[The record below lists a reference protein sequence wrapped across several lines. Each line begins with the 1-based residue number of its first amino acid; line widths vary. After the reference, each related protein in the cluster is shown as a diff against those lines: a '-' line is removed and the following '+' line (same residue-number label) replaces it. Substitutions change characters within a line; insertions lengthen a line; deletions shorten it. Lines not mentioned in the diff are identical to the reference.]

1 MAQEKLKDKAMEA
14 FAEEELLKLDNQLY
28 FALYVCSKEV
38 IKRYKPL
45 LEPFGLTYTGYITMM
60 ALWDK
65 DNVNVK
71 ELGARLFLDSGTLT
85 PLLKKLE
92 TQEYIE
98 RTRDPEDERNII
110 VTLTEKGRGLKG
122 KISCVPMQMIDGME
136 IGNIKAVVLMK
147 TLRQLMDTFR
157 EEQEGE
163 PASTGRKKTNNDRPF
178 WCW

>member
-1 MAQEKLKDKAMEA
+1 
-14 FAEEELLKLDNQLY
+14 
-28 FALYVCSKEV
+28 
-38 IKRYKPL
+38 
-45 LEPFGLTYTGYITMM
+45 
-60 ALWDK
+60 
-65 DNVNVK
+65 
-71 ELGARLFLDSGTLT
+71 
-85 PLLKKLE
+85 
-92 TQEYIE
+92 EYIE
-98 RTRDPEDERNII
+98 RTHDPEDERNII